1 MQAYLINFLCCINL
15 YRFHDDTSD
24 TVGIAMIKQNLFS
37 DDDIRKTYEVVPDHK
52 FTRDVITN
60 YSTNQ
65 SDIRDVALGGLDLK
79 NCIKVLELGCGYGH
93 FTERLAGRLADG
105 AHITGLDLLEGN
117 RAGFMAAVE
126 RAGYQGDFIRSGAE
140 MIREFDTQG
149 FDLVIASYSLYF
161 FPGLISEIAR
171 VLKPEGVFI
180 TITHSNFSLKEITRL
195 IPHSLKAI
203 GLAPPKVI
211 AINRLF
217 HSFSQEVGTRKLA
230 PYFRA
235 IEMIRYPN
243 AMVFPFERIID
254 CINYISKKRF
264 LLFKDISRQYP
275 ERMDDVQLHIYQ
287 RVSSLAR
294 DNGFFT
300 VTKDDAVFR
309 CRAPL
314 PGEATLLA
322 AGTSV

>member
-1 MQAYLINFLCCINL
+1 
-15 YRFHDDTSD
+15 
-24 TVGIAMIKQNLFS
+24 MIKQNLFS

-93 FTERLAGRLADG
+93 FTERLAGRLADC
-105 AHITGLDLLEGN
+105 AHITGMDLLEGN
-117 RAGFMAAVE
+117 RAGYTAALE
-126 RAGYQGDFIRSGAE
+126 KAGYQGIFIKSGAE
-140 MIREFDTQG
+140 MIRDFETQS

-171 VLKPEGVFI
+171 VLRPEGVFI
-180 TITHSNFSLKEITRL
+180 TITHSKFSLKEITRL
-195 IPHSLKAI
+195 IPHSLKTI
-203 GLAPPKVI
+203 GVAPPKVI
-211 AINRLF
+211 SINRLF
-217 HSFSQEVGTRKLA
+217 LSFSQEEGQRKLA

-235 IEMIRYPN
+235 VEMIRYPN
-243 AMVFPFERIID
+243 AMIFPFERIID

-264 LLFKDISRQYP
+264 LLFKDVTRQYP
-275 ERMDDVQLHIYQ
+275 EKMDDVQLQIYQ
-287 RVSSLAR
+287 RVNNLAR
-294 DNGFFT
+294 DKGFFT

-314 PGEATLLA
+314 AGAAAMLA
-322 AGTSV
+322 AGGISA

>member
-1 MQAYLINFLCCINL
+1 
-15 YRFHDDTSD
+15 
-24 TVGIAMIKQNLFS
+24 MIKQNLFS
-37 DDDIRKTYEVVPDHK
+37 DDDIRKTYEVVPDHQ

-65 SDIRDVALGGLDLK
+65 SDVRDVALGGLDLK
-79 NCIKVLELGCGYGH
+79 NSFKVLELGCGYGH

-105 AHITGLDLLEGN
+105 AHITGMDLLEGN

-126 RAGYQGDFIRSGAE
+126 RAGYQGAFIRSGAE
-140 MIREFDTQG
+140 MIREFETRS

-171 VLKPEGVFI
+171 VLRSEGIFI
-180 TITHSNFSLKEITRL
+180 TITHSRFSLKEITRL
-195 IPHSLKAI
+195 IPHSLRTI
-203 GLAPPKVI
+203 GLTPPKVI
-211 AINRLF
+211 SINRLF
-217 HSFSQEVGTRKLA
+217 HAFSQEQGRRKLA

-264 LLFKDISRQYP
+264 LLFKDITRQYP
-275 ERMDDVQLHIYQ
+275 EKMDDVQLQIYQ

-294 DNGFFT
+294 DHGFFT

-309 CRAPL
+309 CRSPL
-314 PGEATLLA
+314 SGEAALLDTCISA
-322 AGTSV
+322 

>member
-1 MQAYLINFLCCINL
+1 
-15 YRFHDDTSD
+15 
-24 TVGIAMIKQNLFS
+24 MITQNLFS

-65 SDIRDVALGGLDLK
+65 NDIREVALGGLDLK

-93 FTERLAGRLADG
+93 FTERLEGRLANN
-105 AHITGLDLLEGN
+105 AHITGMDLLEGN
-117 RAGFMAAVE
+117 RAGFMAALE
-126 RAGYQGDFIRSGAE
+126 RAGYQGAFIKSGAE
-140 MIREFDTQG
+140 MIHDFETQS

-171 VLKPEGVFI
+171 VLKPEGIFI
-180 TITHSNFSLKEITRL
+180 TITHSKFSLKEITRL
-195 IPHSLKAI
+195 IPHSLKTI
-203 GLAPPKVI
+203 GVAPPKVI

-217 HSFSQEVGTRKLA
+217 LSFSQEEGQRKLA

-243 AMVFPFERIID
+243 AMIFPFERIID

-264 LLFKDISRQYP
+264 LLFKDVTGQYP
-275 ERMDDVQLHIYQ
+275 EKMDDVQLQIYQ
-287 RVSSLAR
+287 RVNNLAR
-294 DNGFFT
+294 DKGFFT

-309 CRAPL
+309 CRVPL
-314 PGEATLLA
+314 AGADAMLA
-322 AGTSV
+322 AGISA

>member
-1 MQAYLINFLCCINL
+1 
-15 YRFHDDTSD
+15 
-24 TVGIAMIKQNLFS
+24 MIKQNLFS
-37 DDDIRKTYEVVPDHK
+37 DDDIRKTYEVVPDHQ

-65 SDIRDVALGGLDLK
+65 SDVRDVALGGLDLK
-79 NCIKVLELGCGYGH
+79 NSFKVLELGCGYGH

-105 AHITGLDLLEGN
+105 AHITGMDLLEGN

-126 RAGYQGDFIRSGAE
+126 RAGYQGAFIRSGAE
-140 MIREFDTQG
+140 MIREFETRS

-171 VLKPEGVFI
+171 VLRSEGIFI
-180 TITHSNFSLKEITRL
+180 TITHSRFSLKEITRL
-195 IPHSLKAI
+195 IPHSLRTI
-203 GLAPPKVI
+203 GLTPPKVI
-211 AINRLF
+211 SINRLF
-217 HSFSQEVGTRKLA
+217 HAFSQEQGRRKLA

-264 LLFKDISRQYP
+264 LLFKDITRQYP
-275 ERMDDVQLHIYQ
+275 EKMDDVQLQIY
-287 RVSSLAR
+287 
-294 DNGFFT
+294 
-300 VTKDDAVFR
+300 
-309 CRAPL
+309 
-314 PGEATLLA
+314 
-322 AGTSV
+322 

>member
-1 MQAYLINFLCCINL
+1 MV
-15 YRFHDDTSD
+15 D
-24 TVGIAMIKQNLFS
+24 TVGMAMITQNLFS

-65 SDIRDVALGGLDLK
+65 DDIREVALGGLDLK
-79 NCIKVLELGCGYGH
+79 SCMKVLELGCGYGH
-93 FTERLAGRLADG
+93 FTEKLADRLANG
-105 AHITGLDLLEGN
+105 AHITGMDLLEGN
-117 RAGFMAAVE
+117 RTGFMSALE
-126 RAGYQGDFIRSGAE
+126 RTGYHGDFIKTGAE
-140 MIREFDTQG
+140 MIRDYPAQS

-171 VLKPEGVFI
+171 VLKPEGTFI
-180 TITHSNFSLKEITRL
+180 TITHSKFSLKEITRL
-195 IPHSLKAI
+195 IPHSLETI

-217 HSFSQEVGTRKLA
+217 LSFSQEEGQSKLA
-230 PYFRA
+230 PYFRD

-243 AMVFPFERIID
+243 AMIFPSEKIID

-264 LLFKDISRQYP
+264 LLFKDITRQYP
-275 ERMDDVQLHIYQ
+275 EKMDDVQLRIFQ
-287 RVSSLAR
+287 QVNVLAR
-294 DNGFFT
+294 DKGSFT

-309 CRAPL
+309 CRMPMIESA
-314 PGEATLLA
+314 GLLA
-322 AGTSV
+322 AGVSA

>member
-1 MQAYLINFLCCINL
+1 M
-15 YRFHDDTSD
+15 
-24 TVGIAMIKQNLFS
+24 AMITQNLFS

-65 SDIRDVALGGLDLK
+65 NDIRDVALGGLDLK
-79 NCIKVLELGCGYGH
+79 NCVKVLELGCGYGH

-105 AHITGLDLLEGN
+105 AHITGMDLLEGN
-117 RAGFMAAVE
+117 RVGFMATLE
-126 RAGYQGDFIRSGAE
+126 RAGFQGSFIKSGAE
-140 MIREFDTQG
+140 MIRDYPMQS

-161 FPGLISEIAR
+161 FPYLISEIAR
-171 VLKPEGVFI
+171 VLKPEGIFI
-180 TITHSNFSLKEITRL
+180 TITHSKFSLKEITRL
-195 IPHSLKAI
+195 IPHSLKTI
-203 GLAPPKVI
+203 GLASPKVI

-217 HSFSQEVGTRKLA
+217 LSFSQEEGQSKLA
-230 PYFRA
+230 PFFQT

-243 AMVFPFERIID
+243 AMIFPSEKIID

-264 LLFKDISRQYP
+264 LLFKDITRQYP
-275 ERMDDVQLHIYQ
+275 DKIDDVQLQIFQ
-287 RVSSLAR
+287 QVNILAR
-294 DNGFFT
+294 NKGSFT

-314 PGEATLLA
+314 AGAAAMLA
-322 AGTSV
+322 AGVSA